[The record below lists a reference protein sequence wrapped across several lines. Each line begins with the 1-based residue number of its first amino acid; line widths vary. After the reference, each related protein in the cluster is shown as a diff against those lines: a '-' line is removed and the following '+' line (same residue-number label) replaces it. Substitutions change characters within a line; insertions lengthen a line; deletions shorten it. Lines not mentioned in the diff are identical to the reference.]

1 MSEGDDIDVPA
12 AGTRPLAAAE
22 TVAVGASEG
31 VDALTASAATSPVTA
46 ISGDAALAEAL
57 ASGAID
63 AAAASEL
70 LIAEVV
76 AEQLG
81 PANPDTLANVGE
93 ALRTLLADDP
103 TLARLLRP

>member
-12 AGTRPLAAAE
+12 AGAVAAA
-22 TVAVGASEG
+22 GG
-31 VDALTASAATSPVTA
+31 VDALTASAATSPTTA

-57 ASGAID
+57 ASGRID

-81 PANPDTLANVGE
+81 PANPDTLAHVSE
-93 ALRTLLADDP
+93 ALQTLLADDP